1 MARGGNF
8 LDIPN
13 MSLDELLDKLD
24 VEDIEKLS
32 LKPMQVLAQKM
43 GLSLAGMQTKAEI
56 NKALIDAFLN
66 IKQEGKHVSDEYSE

>member
-66 IKQEGKHVSDEYSE
+66 IKKERKHVSDEYSE